1 MFRIKIILL
10 SILISGSVLIGFGL
24 YFLDVINN
32 VSLDRIDREILT
44 LGDGQLRIPFPRR
57 HWEEMDKS
65 LRFIYGE
72 ERGKAIIVQVK
83 DSRQEVLYRS
93 PHWPSGISED
103 LFPEYDRRME
113 APPAFEMLLRNP
125 PPDPKNGPPPGMASG
140 PADQVA
146 PGERTRPQAP
156 PGRPPDRSGNAPPAG
171 LAPPGLPSFPPLP
184 PIQVRIKQP
193 FFKTVKADQGT
204 GPWRIG
210 ILGNQYVTILLGME
224 MTGFY
229 AEAARFKKAFW
240 ITVPVALLLL
250 AAGGWLIT
258 NRALRPIALITRTA
272 ETITAQGLDKRIPP
286 SAGADA
292 ELSRLVDVINRMLDR
307 LEKSFKQALRFSAD
321 AAHELKTPLTIL
333 QGVLDDAVQHAATGS
348 EAQRFYGELIEEVQR
363 LKTIVQ
369 KLLILARADAG
380 ELALNLESLDMS
392 AVVESAIED
401 VGAIA
406 PNLRLEKR
414 IASHVIVEADP
425 DLLRQAVQNLVSNAV
440 KYNVEGGLIRFELE
454 ARNRE
459 VLLTVS
465 NTGTPIPEAD
475 RERIFHRFYRVDQS
489 RSSVVPGSG
498 LGLSL
503 AREIVQAHRGT
514 LRLDVGT
521 GEMIAFTL
529 SLPRS
534 LS

>member
-10 SILISGSVLIGFGL
+10 SILISGSVLIVFGL
-24 YFLDVINN
+24 YFLDVIND

-44 LGDGQLRIPFPRR
+44 LGEGQLRIPFPRR

-72 ERGKAIIVQVK
+72 ERWKAIIVQVK
-83 DSRQEVLYRS
+83 NSRQEVLYRS
-93 PHWPSGISED
+93 PHWPDGISED

-113 APPAFEMLLRNP
+113 VMPAFEIPLRNP
-125 PPDPKNGPPPGMASG
+125 PPDPKLGPMPGGEAGPASQAASG
-140 PADQVA
+140 
-146 PGERTRPQAP
+146 ERIRP
-156 PGRPPDRSGNAPPAG
+156 PGRPPDHPEEGPPAG
-171 LAPPGLPSFPPLP
+171 MSPPSLPPFPPM
-184 PIQVRIKQP
+184 QARIKQP
-193 FFKTVKADQGT
+193 FFKTVKADQGKGT
-204 GPWRIG
+204 WRIG
-210 ILGNQYVTILLGME
+210 ILGSQYVTILLGME

-229 AEAARFKKAFW
+229 AEAARFKRAFW

-258 NRALRPIALITRTA
+258 YRALRPIALITRTA
-272 ETITAQGLDKRIPP
+272 ETITAHGLDKRIPA

-292 ELSRLVDVINRMLDR
+292 ELLRLVDVINRMLDR
-307 LEKSFKQALRFSAD
+307 LDKSFKQALRFSAD

-333 QGVLDDAVQHAATGS
+333 QGVLDDAVQHAETGS
-348 EAQRFYGELIEEVQR
+348 EAQRFYGNLIEEVQR
-363 LKTIVQ
+363 LKAIVQ

-380 ELALNLESLDMS
+380 ELALNLEPLDMS
-392 AVVESAIED
+392 AVVESAVED

-406 PNLRLEKR
+406 PNLRMEKK
-414 IASHVIVEADP
+414 IAPDVVVEADP

-454 ARNRE
+454 ALDEE
-459 VLLTVS
+459 VILRVS

-489 RSSVVPGSG
+489 RSSAVPGSG

-514 LRLDVGT
+514 LRLEAGSGDL
-521 GEMIAFTL
+521 IAFTL